1 MSFKRPLQS
10 TDMRVIPLLA
20 SLSSTPTHHHN
31 NGQNLLGRARRL
43 RFYFCNVILALFV
56 LACMHTHSLRDQE
69 SNTRPFYV
77 TQALQLTGVRVE
89 KAMKLSETKPTT
101 TSTTQDSDSAISS
114 SALTIKQLKIF
125 NTSAISNTV
134 STSAAASTNDKSD
147 TSSTSPFNIKRG
159 TLADPS
165 VMSTTLVTTA
175 QQVANDAALDALEVT
190 SNVPPSYCI
199 TDEDIAAAPKHH
211 IFVAAPLFNSF
222 EYVEE
227 FLESI
232 ESQSYPHVTVVIY
245 DDASDDGSADL
256 VASRIPDLSY
266 EAIILRGNERRGPS
280 YAKWV
285 LMRTIRRLAAPMD
298 IVLFIDGD
306 DKFFHDEVLDEV
318 AATFRKEKPWFAYG
332 RIRGYYEE
340 QCGPPPPIVYHPH
353 NQSSS
358 VRTSAWSYCHPRV
371 FRAFLLHHFE
381 ENDFRDPASER
392 WLLKYT
398 DRQMV
403 YKALELS
410 GDKKVAFM
418 DGERPH
424 VYYRMTGNST
434 VYMDKKIKETD
445 LMYVQALVARTEGL
459 PEPIH
464 IISCAYKR
472 VSLLKDV
479 LTANI
484 DQQNVDKRPV
494 YLHVCNNGDD
504 AQAVEIESI
513 LKSIKGL
520 AGYRVRTFHDNPGGF
535 ARFYMMQDAVQ
546 EFSVDYFVMLDDDI
560 KLPVPNGLR
569 DLVAEARPQEYNSWW
584 GRHFKG
590 PMADYHSS
598 KLTPPDLKAGK
609 ISGVTK
615 FHYAGT
621 GLSVIDADI
630 IRFYFPL
637 LEKVREKK
645 RRRKRKRRRVKRLP
659 LIYFICLIF
668 SVSLTS
674 SIYRSFIPSPP
685 NHPLLSRQHTK
696 GPRGLPKGGRPLA
709 LLRGPPNWLARPSH
723 RHVRRQFHGRHQT

>member
-1 MSFKRPLQS
+1 
-10 TDMRVIPLLA
+10 
-20 SLSSTPTHHHN
+20 
-31 NGQNLLGRARRL
+31 
-43 RFYFCNVILALFV
+43 
-56 LACMHTHSLRDQE
+56 
-69 SNTRPFYV
+69 
-77 TQALQLTGVRVE
+77 
-89 KAMKLSETKPTT
+89 MKITETEQTT
-101 TSTTQDSDSAISS
+101 TNSATEERNSAVSSFIS
-114 SALTIKQLKIF
+114 TIKQGKILNSSGF
-125 NTSAISNTV
+125 
-134 STSAAASTNDKSD
+134 STTASTAAVASVDGKSD
-147 TSSTSPFNIKRG
+147 TASTSPFDIKRA
-159 TLADPS
+159 TLTDFS
-165 VMSTTLVTTA
+165 VASTLVTTTLQMA
-175 QQVANDAALDALEVT
+175 DDAALNALKVT

-199 TDEDIAAAPKHH
+199 TDEDIASAPKHH

-222 EYVEE
+222 EFVEE

-232 ESQSYPHVTVVIY
+232 ESQSYPHVTVVVY

-256 VASRIPDLSY
+256 VESLIPNLSY
-266 EAIILRGNERRGPS
+266 EVIILRGSERRGPS

-285 LMRTIRRLAAPMD
+285 LMRAIRRLAAPMD

-318 AATFRKEKPWFAYG
+318 AATFRKKKPWFAYG

-358 VRTSAWSYCHPRV
+358 VRTSAWTYCHPRV

-434 VYMDKKIKETD
+434 VYMDQKIKNKD
-445 LMYVQALVARTEGL
+445 LNYVQALIAQTEGL

-479 LTANI
+479 LKANI
-484 DQQNVDKRPV
+484 DLQNVDKRPI

-513 LKSIKGL
+513 LKGIKGL
-520 AGYRVRTFHDNPGGF
+520 AGYRMRTFHDNPGGF
-535 ARFYMMQDAVQ
+535 ARFYMMQDAVK
-546 EFSVDYFVMLDDDI
+546 EFNVDYFVMLDDDI
-560 KLPVPNGLR
+560 KLPAPNGLL
-569 DLVAEARPQEYNSWW
+569 DLMAEARPQEYNSWW
-584 GRHFKG
+584 GRHFQG
-590 PMADYHSS
+590 PMADYQSS
-598 KLTPPDLKAGK
+598 KLTPTDLKAGK

-637 LEKVREKK
+637 IDKVGEKKMKK
-645 RRRKRKRRRVKRLP
+645 RRSVKGLP
-659 LIYFICLIF
+659 LILFNRLIF
-668 SVSLTS
+668 SVSFNS
-674 SIYRSFIPSPP
+674 SIYRSLIPSQPTTLWYP
-685 NHPLLSRQHTK
+685 ANIHKVPEAYRKVEDLWLSYVVHQIGWR
-696 GPRGLPKGGRPLA
+696 
-709 LLRGPPNWLARPSH
+709 
-723 RHVRRQFHGRHQT
+723 VRRIVMSGVNFMEDIKLNHDDISTELVKATALWRKLKPTKLEMLEDLRICGWNV